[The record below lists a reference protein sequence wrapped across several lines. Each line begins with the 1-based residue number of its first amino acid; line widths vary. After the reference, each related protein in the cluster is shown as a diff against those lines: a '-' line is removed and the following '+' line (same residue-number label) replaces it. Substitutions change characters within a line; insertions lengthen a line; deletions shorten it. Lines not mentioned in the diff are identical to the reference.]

1 MLPQSERV
9 VSTSAALLTNKMGED
24 FRLASQT
31 TAFEVAPTGIQHTT
45 CTATI
50 QGGKALYVEAL
61 TARTLSIYALDG
73 RCVRTVNLQAGKN
86 VIQLPNGVYI
96 VDDTKVMICK

>member
-1 MLPQSERV
+1 MLSQAERL

-24 FRLASQT
+24 FRIASQT
-31 TAFEVAPTGIQHTT
+31 TAFEVAPTGIQH
-45 CTATI
+45 ATSAAAI
-50 QGGKALYVEAL
+50 QGGKALCVETLA
-61 TARTLSIYALDG
+61 ARPLSIYALDG
-73 RCVRTVNLQAGKN
+73 RCVKTVALQAGKN